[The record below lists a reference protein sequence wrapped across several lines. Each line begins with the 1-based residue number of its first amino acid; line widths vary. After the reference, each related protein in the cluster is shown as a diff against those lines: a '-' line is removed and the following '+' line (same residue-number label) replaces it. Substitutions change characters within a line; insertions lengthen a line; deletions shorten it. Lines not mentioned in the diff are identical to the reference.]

1 MQHEPATLNSM
12 LFVGKEIRTSND
24 TPHEMADMWTS
35 ILTEN
40 IPDKIPNRVDHR
52 LITVYSSYEKDH
64 TKPFNYFVGAQVS
77 HVDHLP
83 DGLISLSIPPQ
94 NYLQHKLDDGVFPD
108 KLIQAWHYIWQANY
122 NRSFSFDLEIYDFSK
137 DLNNPYI
144 DLYIAV
150 EA

>member
-1 MQHEPATLNSM
+1 MQNEQTTLDSM
-12 LFVGKEIRTSND
+12 LVVGKEIRTSND
-24 TPHEMADMWTS
+24 SPHEMADMWSS
-35 ILTEN
+35 IFAEKV
-40 IPDKIPNRVDHR
+40 PEKIPHRVDQR

-77 HVDHLP
+77 HIDRLP
-83 DGLISLSIPPQ
+83 EELISLSIPPQ
-94 NYLQHKLDDGVFPD
+94 KYLQHKLDDGIFPD
-108 KLIQAWHYIWQANY
+108 KLIKTWHYIWQANY
-122 NRSFSFDLEIYDFSK
+122 NRSFSFDLEVYDFSK